1 MACARIAA
9 VMQTT
14 APRQAPRPG
23 PDGPPSGGRRDRPF
37 RQLVRPMTLDDI
49 AQVMEVEQQSFPT
62 IWPPTA
68 FKREIQQN
76 RRGRYLVAVQRREDG
91 EESRNGAFP
100 ERDPRA
106 SNIGRFVG
114 GLRHILDGDKTPPEE
129 RNELVVGFVGVW
141 LMMEEAHIVTLA
153 VRDDYR
159 RRGVG
164 ELLLLTIIET
174 ARLAGQ
180 EVVTLEC
187 RVSNAVALRLYEK
200 YGFQRVGI
208 RSRYYSDDDEDAY
221 ALSVSDIG
229 TASFERRFERL
240 WNEHR
245 QRRGEYALEV

>member
-1 MACARIAA
+1 
-9 VMQTT
+9 MQTT
-14 APRQAPRPG
+14 APKQAPRPG
-23 PDGPPSGGRRDRPF
+23 PDGPPSGGRQDRRF
-37 RQLVRPMTLDDI
+37 RQLVRPMTLEDI
-49 AQVMEVEQQSFPT
+49 AQVMEVEQQSFPS

-76 RRGRYLVAVQRREDG
+76 RLGRYLVAVQRRAGAPHG
-91 EESRNGAFP
+91 EEVPSPIRSQPGGL
-100 ERDPRA
+100 
-106 SNIGRFVG
+106 GRFVG
-114 GLRHILDGDKTPPEE
+114 GLRHILDGDETPPEE

-141 LMMEEAHIVTLA
+141 LLIEEAHIVTLA

-164 ELLLLTIIET
+164 ELLLITIIET

-200 YGFQRVGI
+200 YGFERVGI
-208 RSRYYSDDDEDAY
+208 RSRYYSDDHEDAY

-229 TASFERRFERL
+229 MASYERRFERL
-240 WNEHR
+240 RDEHR
-245 QRRGEYALEV
+245 QRRGEYALEI